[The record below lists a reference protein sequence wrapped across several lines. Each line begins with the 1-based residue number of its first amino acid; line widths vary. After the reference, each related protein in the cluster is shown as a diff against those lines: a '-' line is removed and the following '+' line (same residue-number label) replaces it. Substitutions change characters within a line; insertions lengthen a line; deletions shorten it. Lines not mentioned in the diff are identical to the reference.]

1 MTALLDPPQ
10 TTGEAVRPHRQPAGV
25 WRHRL
30 IRVASVLVAIGLWEL
45 LTANGIRLWL
55 RFDTLP
61 TVTEIAAALAARVG
75 TSEYWLDLGQSLIR
89 ILTGFGLAALI
100 GVVTGIMLG
109 RSRLFADVFGPLTEL
124 VRPIP
129 AIAVVPVAI
138 LLFPSDEAG
147 IVSITFLAAY
157 FPIMVSTRHAVRAL
171 PTIWEDSVRTLG
183 GGRVDVLR
191 QVVLPGILPGL
202 FGGLSVGMGVAWICV
217 ISAEMISGRLG
228 VGYRTWQAYTV
239 LDYPGVFVGIITIGV
254 LGFGTAAA
262 IELIGRRATRW
273 LPRGEEND
281 PMSAGRRVPPCGSSS
296 RTSRCPTPALP
307 VVRGL
312 DLTVQPG
319 EILVLTGPSGLRE
332 VHRAARPG
340 RAAGPRRRPGARPT
354 GTRSPPPRGTAAWS
368 SRTARCCRGAA
379 CAPISNWHCS
389 FAVSRGPGGGPAPN
403 AGSTR
408 STSPDTPTICPRACP
423 AACASGCSWP
433 AGWPAHPG
441 R

>member
-1 MTALLDPPQ
+1 MTALLDSPQ
-10 TTGEAVRPHRQPAGV
+10 TTDEQVRPDRQPAGV

-30 IRVASVLVAIGLWEL
+30 IRVASVLAAIGLWEL
-45 LTANGIRLWL
+45 LTANGVRLWL

-61 TVTEIAAALAARVG
+61 TVTEIAAALATRVG
-75 TSEYWLDLGQSLIR
+75 TGEYWLDLGQSLIR

-183 GGRVDVLR
+183 GGRLDVLR

-254 LGFGTAAA
+254 LGFSTAARSA
-262 IELIGRRATRW
+262 RSLRRATRW
-273 LPRGEEND
+273 LPRGEE
-281 PMSAGRRVPPCGSSS
+281 
-296 RTSRCPTPALP
+296 
-307 VVRGL
+307 
-312 DLTVQPG
+312 
-319 EILVLTGPSGLRE
+319 
-332 VHRAARPG
+332 
-340 RAAGPRRRPGARPT
+340 
-354 GTRSPPPRGTAAWS
+354 
-368 SRTARCCRGAA
+368 TAR
-379 CAPISNWHCS
+379 
-389 FAVSRGPGGGPAPN
+389 
-403 AGSTR
+403 
-408 STSPDTPTICPRACP
+408 
-423 AACASGCSWP
+423 
-433 AGWPAHPG
+433 
-441 R
+441 

>member
-1 MTALLDPPQ
+1 MTATLAGPHAPQ
-10 TTGEAVRPHRQPAGV
+10 ATAAAERPVRPTGV

-30 IRVASVLVAIGLWEL
+30 LRVASVLAAIGLWEL
-45 LTANGIRLWL
+45 LTANGVRLWL

-61 TVTEIAAALAARVG
+61 TVTEIAAALAVRVG
-75 TSEYWLDLGQSLIR
+75 TGEYWLDLGQSLIR
-89 ILTGFGLAALI
+89 ILTGFGLAALL
-100 GVVTGIMLG
+100 GVITGITLG

-183 GGRVDVLR
+183 GGRFDVLR

-254 LGFGTAAA
+254 LGFSTAAA

-273 LPRGEEND
+273 LPRGEEN
-281 PMSAGRRVPPCGSSS
+281 S
-296 RTSRCPTPALP
+296 R
-307 VVRGL
+307 
-312 DLTVQPG
+312 
-319 EILVLTGPSGLRE
+319 
-332 VHRAARPG
+332 
-340 RAAGPRRRPGARPT
+340 
-354 GTRSPPPRGTAAWS
+354 
-368 SRTARCCRGAA
+368 
-379 CAPISNWHCS
+379 
-389 FAVSRGPGGGPAPN
+389 
-403 AGSTR
+403 
-408 STSPDTPTICPRACP
+408 
-423 AACASGCSWP
+423 
-433 AGWPAHPG
+433 
-441 R
+441 